1 MHLTPDHLLTVT
13 LVCNSAEATSAL
25 AEALAP
31 LLGAGDTV
39 LLRGPVGAGK
49 THFARALIQM
59 LLGRYGKSE
68 DVPSPSFTLVQTY
81 NAGDLE
87 IWHVDL
93 YRVSDVDEVIE
104 LGLDDALPNAL
115 CLIEWPERLG
125 TLTPDDALQIA
136 FSAGDSSDTRRLCLR
151 GPARRW
157 SELFA
162 MIRARADV
170 CAPTE
175 AAPDANGS

>member
-1 MHLTPDHLLTVT
+1 MNTTPDACLTLNADT
-13 LVCNSAEATSAL
+13 PEATA
-25 AEALAP
+25 AVARALAP
-31 LLGAGDTV
+31 LVGAGDT
-39 LLRGPVGAGK
+39 LLLHGPVGAGK
-49 THFARALIQM
+49 THFARALIQTR
-59 LLGRYGKSE
+59 LAEVGRHE

-81 NAGDLE
+81 AAGDLE